1 MIGNLGLA
9 LFSAALYAISI
20 PGYGVSAAYKSPA
33 CLGLIYGLI
42 FGNVEQGLIVG
53 CSIQLLYL
61 GVVSTGNN
69 MPADSYL
76 AGIIAIPIALSQNMD
91 AKMAVTIAVPFG
103 VLGTFF
109 NNIKR
114 SFNIWLTH
122 YADKKVDEGNFKEV
136 NRCGFWYPYLFVS
149 VS

>member
-61 GVVSTGNN
+61 GIVSTGNN

-76 AGIIAIPIALSQNMD
+76 AGIIVIPIALSQNMD

-114 SFNIWLTH
+114 SF
-122 YADKKVDEGNFKEV
+122 
-136 NRCGFWYPYLFVS
+136 
-149 VS
+149 